1 MTLQTEKTKKLM
13 NLLDTLDFNQIVIF
27 VKTSHRA
34 KELSRI
40 LESDGFHNIC
50 ITGDMP
56 TDMRLDNFKKFK
68 QFEVRILISTG
79 LFGRGIDVERV
90 NVVIN
95 YDFPDKADEYLHRV
109 GRAGRFGTKGLAIS
123 FISSPENAQIM
134 EQVQLKFA
142 VDVPS
147 LPDTIDSSLYMNW
160 RVC

>member
-1 MTLQTEKTKKLM
+1 MD
-13 NLLDTLDFNQIVIF
+13 LLDTLNFNQIVIF
-27 VKTSHRA
+27 VRNSQRA

-40 LESDGFHNIC
+40 QESDSFHNIC
-50 ITGDMP
+50 ITGDMR
-56 TDMRLDNFKKFK
+56 TETRLENFKKFK
-68 QFEVRILISTG
+68 NFEVLILISTQ

-95 YDFPDKADEYLHRV
+95 YDFPEKADEYLHRV

-123 FISSPENAQIM
+123 FISTPEDAQIM

-147 LPDTIDSSLYMNW
+147 LPDTIDTSLYMN
-160 RVC
+160 